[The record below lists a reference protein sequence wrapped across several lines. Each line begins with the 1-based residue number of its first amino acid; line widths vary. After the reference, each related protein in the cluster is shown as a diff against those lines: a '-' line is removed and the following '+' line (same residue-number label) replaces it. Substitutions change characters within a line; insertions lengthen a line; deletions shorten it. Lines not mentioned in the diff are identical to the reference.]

1 MTEKEIGELRRRMK
15 PERTNITAVRGCY
28 VSSSGDVLS
37 SFRQSMGL
45 MTEEDKE
52 KYLAIFRKTLSGTVD
67 RSLIDLP
74 FRTAQVADSEEHRLL
89 MRLRESALN
98 DDEAVETLFSR
109 IRGAYTSEDHYL
121 ILLAHENYDVPF
133 KAKDGAD
140 LEDGSDVF
148 SYVLCAV
155 CPVKPSKEALRYV
168 AEEKEFHN
176 GSAGYAAAM
185 PELGFL
191 FPAFD
196 GRRANIYDC
205 LYYTRSVKDNHEALV
220 QALFNITPPL
230 AAQQQQESF
239 SGLLRETLEEACS
252 LPVVQAV
259 REDLRQRIEVHKET
273 KDDTPLTVSGAE
285 LRSVL
290 ADAGVP
296 EEKQAQFS
304 VQFESTFGTDAALSP
319 RNLMES
325 KKIQLKT
332 PDVIINVAPDRADLI
347 ETRVIGGIKYIL
359 IKADDGVEL
368 SGVDLEI
375 S

>member
-1 MTEKEIGELRRRMK
+1 MTEKEIGELRRRLK
-15 PERTNITAVRGCY
+15 PERTNITAIRGCY
-28 VSSSGDVLS
+28 VSSTGDVLS
-37 SFRQSMGL
+37 SFRQSLGL
-45 MTEEDKE
+45 MNEEDKE
-52 KYLAIFRKTLSGTVD
+52 KYLAIFRKTLSGTQD
-67 RSLIDLP
+67 RNLIDLA
-74 FRTAQVADSEEHRLL
+74 FKTAQVADSEEHRLL

-98 DDEAVETLFSR
+98 DDEAVEKLFSL
-109 IRGAYTSEDHYL
+109 IRESYTSEDHYL

-133 KAKDGAD
+133 KAKDGAQ
-140 LEDGSDVF
+140 LEDGSEVF
-148 SYVLCAV
+148 SYILCAI

-176 GSAGYAAAM
+176 GSVGYAASM

-196 GRRANIYDC
+196 GRRPNIYDM
-205 LYYTRSVKDNHEALV
+205 LYYTRSVKDNHEDLI
-220 QALFNITPPL
+220 QALFHIEPPM
-230 AAQQQQESF
+230 AAEQQQNTFSGILQEALEEDCSF
-239 SGLLRETLEEACS
+239 S
-252 LPVVQAV
+252 VVQAV
-259 REDLRQRIEVHKET
+259 REELRERVQAHKEL
-273 KDDTPLTVSGAE
+273 KDDTPLTVSGPE

-290 ADAGVP
+290 AEAGVP
-296 EEKQAQFS
+296 EEKQAKFS

-325 KKIQLKT
+325 KKMQLKT
-332 PDVIINVAPDRADLI
+332 PDVIINVAPDRADLV
-347 ETRVIGGIKYIL
+347 ETRVIGGVKYIL

>member
-1 MTEKEIGELRRRMK
+1 MTEKEIGELRRRLK
-15 PERTNITAVRGCY
+15 PERTNITAIRGCY
-28 VSSSGDVLS
+28 VSSAGDVLS
-37 SFRQSMGL
+37 AFRQSMGL
-45 MTEEDKE
+45 MSEEDKE
-52 KYLAIFRKTLSGTVD
+52 KYLAIFRRTLSGTPD
-67 RSLIDLP
+67 RSLIDLT

-98 DDEAVETLFSR
+98 DDEAVEQLFSL
-109 IRGAYTSEDHYL
+109 IRGAYSSEDHYL

-133 KAKDGAD
+133 KAKDGVQ

-148 SYVLCAV
+148 SYILCAV

-176 GSAGYAAAM
+176 GSMGYAAAM
-185 PELGFL
+185 PEVGFL

-196 GRRANIYDC
+196 GRRTNIYNC
-205 LYYTRSVKDNHEALV
+205 LYYTRSVKDNHENLV
-220 QALFNITPPL
+220 QAIFKIEPPM
-230 AAQQQQESF
+230 AAEQQQNTF
-239 SGLLRETLEEACS
+239 SGLLHEALEEECS

-259 REDLRQRIEVHKET
+259 REDLRQRMQAHKEL
-273 KDDTPLTVSGAE
+273 KDDTPLTVSGSE

-290 ADAGVP
+290 AEAGVP
-296 EEKQAQFS
+296 EEKQAKFS

-325 KKIQLKT
+325 KKLQLKT
-332 PDVIINVAPDRADLI
+332 PDVIINVAPDRADLV
-347 ETRVIGGIKYIL
+347 ETRVIGGVKYIL